1 MRAVRD
7 GGDAR
12 PTGQAPDL
20 TERPEVTETASLTST
35 VAGRYANALFE
46 LAREADAL
54 DAVEADVEALAAAL
68 GESEDLSTLITS
80 PLYSREDQGKA
91 LKAVTG
97 AMGLGTLTA
106 NVAGLMAEK
115 RRLFALPD
123 VLDVFRQLLAEHR
136 GEVTAEVT
144 SAKPLSETQA
154 EALKDRLAKAT
165 GRTIKL
171 STSVD
176 EALIGG
182 LVVKVGSRMIDS
194 SIRARLSALET
205 AMKEV
210 G

>member
-1 MRAVRD
+1 M
-7 GGDAR
+7 
-12 PTGQAPDL
+12 
-20 TERPEVTETASLTST
+20 TETASLTST

-46 LAREADAL
+46 LAREAGSL
-54 DAVEADVEALAAAL
+54 DAVEADVEALSAAL
-68 GESEDLSTLITS
+68 AESEDLSTLITS
-80 PLYSREDQGKA
+80 PLYSREDQGRA
-91 LKAVTG
+91 LKAVTD
-97 AMGLGTLTA
+97 AMGLGPLAA

-123 VLDVFRQLLAEHR
+123 VLAIFRQLLAEHR

-154 EALKDRLAKAT
+154 EALKQKLAEAT

-171 STSVD
+171 SASVD